1 MKVKELIKELE
12 KFDEDMEV
20 FHEYN
25 GPFSPTIGRVK
36 SAAVEEVDWQQYDI
50 QELVIIS

>member
-25 GPFSPTIGRVK
+25 SPFSSTIGRVK
-36 SAAVEEVDWQQYDI
+36 SVAVEEVNWQQYDI
-50 QELVIIS
+50 QELVVIS